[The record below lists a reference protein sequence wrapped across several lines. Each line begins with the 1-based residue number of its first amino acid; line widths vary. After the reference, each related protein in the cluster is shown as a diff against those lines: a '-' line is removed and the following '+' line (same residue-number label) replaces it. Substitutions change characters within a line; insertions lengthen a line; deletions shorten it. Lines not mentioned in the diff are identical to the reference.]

1 MVAAAVVMPPAPPKG
16 DLTEGA
22 KKAKPAEERVGG
34 RGGAAGGST
43 VRVGQRTNSKKAPTG
58 SGGHKFEWKDK
69 TNDGT
74 TSYIPCA
81 LDDGDPMYNSGPEED
96 ENYVLVSEGDGTTGA
111 PRAPQYCPEHA
122 TTLIGPKYTL
132 AEFKRRVVEALD
144 ELFASGDVDECV
156 TSLVELS
163 CPEFGFEV
171 VKRGVSKAV
180 DRRAREC
187 ELVSRLLS
195 AACPALLQPRDV
207 AKGFERLFEA
217 MDDLVLDAPRAPLV
231 VGDFLVRCVVDEAL
245 PPAYLGDRVFVAL
258 GGDIVARARRLL
270 SREHA
275 LSKFE
280 RIWGPGD
287 GRESSEL
294 KKVVD
299 MLLHEYL
306 ATKELPEAKRCVR
319 ELSAPRFG
327 HEVVKRAVTLAL
339 PRSAD
344 DRKAISALLKALV
357 VDPDQI
363 LSTTQAKLGFGR
375 LAEALPDLTCDVP
388 NAKALLDEFLAQAKA
403 DKVVVDDDGN

>member
-1 MVAAAVVMPPAPPKG
+1 MAVRRHPPPHDYGTWCLRTPCRTG
-16 DLTEGA
+16 RPDGGA

-96 ENYVLVSEGDGTTGA
+96 ENYVL
-111 PRAPQYCPEHA
+111 
-122 TTLIGPKYTL
+122 
-132 AEFKRRVVEALD
+132 
-144 ELFASGDVDECV
+144 
-156 TSLVELS
+156 LS

-180 DRRAREC
+180 DRRAASC
-187 ELVSRLLS
+187 VSSLLLS
-195 AACPALLQPRDV
+195 PRPRCSSRDV

-344 DRKAISALLKALV
+344 DRTAISALLKALV

>member
-1 MVAAAVVMPPAPPKG
+1 MPAAPAAAVAAKVADP
-16 DLTEGA
+16 A
-22 KKAKPAEERVGG
+22 KKAKPVEERVGG
-34 RGGAAGGST
+34 RNGAAGGST
-43 VRVGQRTNSKKAPTG
+43 VRVGQRTNAKKAPTG

-81 LDDGDPMYNSGPEED
+81 LDAGDPMYSSGPED
-96 ENYVLVSEGDGTTGA
+96 EGNYVLVSEGADLGGGVGGA
-111 PRAPQYCPEHA
+111 PPRAPRYCAEHGA
-122 TTLIGPKYTL
+122 TLIGPKYTL
-132 AEFKRRVVEALD
+132 AEFKRRVSEALD

-156 TSLVELS
+156 TALVELS

-287 GRESSEL
+287 GRDASEL

-299 MLLHEYL
+299 MLVVEYL
-306 ATKELPEAKRCVR
+306 QTKELPEAKRCVR
-319 ELSAPRFG
+319 ELNAPNFG

-339 PRSAD
+339 PKAD
-344 DRKAISALLKALV
+344 ADRDAISQLLKALV

-363 LSTTQAKLGFGR
+363 LSTNQAKLDFNR
-375 LAEALPDLTCDVP
+375 LADALDDLKCDVP
-388 NAKALLDEFLAQAKA
+388 NAKQLLDALVDRAKA
-403 DKVVVDDDGN
+403 DGVLVEDN

>member
-1 MVAAAVVMPPAPPKG
+1 M
-16 DLTEGA
+16 
-22 KKAKPAEERVGG
+22 
-34 RGGAAGGST
+34 
-43 VRVGQRTNSKKAPTG
+43 
-58 SGGHKFEWKDK
+58 
-69 TNDGT
+69 
-74 TSYIPCA
+74 IPH
-81 LDDGDPMYNSGPEED
+81 
-96 ENYVLVSEGDGTTGA
+96 
-111 PRAPQYCPEHA
+111 R
-122 TTLIGPKYTL
+122 
-132 AEFKRRVVEALD
+132 
-144 ELFASGDVDECV
+144 
-156 TSLVELS
+156 
-163 CPEFGFEV
+163 
-171 VKRGVSKAV
+171 
-180 DRRAREC
+180 
-187 ELVSRLLS
+187 
-195 AACPALLQPRDV
+195 
-207 AKGFERLFEA
+207 
-217 MDDLVLDAPRAPLV
+217 
-231 VGDFLVRCVVDEAL
+231 
-245 PPAYLGDRVFVAL
+245 YLGDRVFVAL

-344 DRKAISALLKALV
+344 DRTAISALLKALV